1 MSVLMIQEACGKYSP
16 ASPEMIA
23 AEARRLRESRW
34 LPQQVSFSSIAAVRD
49 YLDIQLA
56 EREREVFGVL
66 FLDTQHRL
74 SAYEELFQGTIDAAA
89 VYPREVV
96 KAALK
101 HNAGAVILAHNHPS
115 GITTP
120 SDADR
125 RITTKLVEA
134 LGLIDCRVLDH
145 FIVGQERAY
154 SFAEHG
160 LI

>member
-1 MSVLMIQEACGKYSP
+1 MSVLIVQEDNGNYAP
-16 ASPEMIA
+16 ASPEIIA

-34 LPQQVSFSSIAAVRD
+34 LPQRTSFTRPAMVRD
-49 YLDIQLA
+49 YLDLQLA
-56 EREREVFGVL
+56 DREREVFCVL
-66 FLDTQHRL
+66 FLDSQHHL
-74 SAYEELFQGTIDAAA
+74 IACEELFQGTLDAAA

-96 KAALK
+96 KTALN
-101 HNAGAVILAHNHPS
+101 HNAGAIILAHNHPS

-125 RITTKLVEA
+125 RITSRLVEA

-145 FIVGQERAY
+145 LIVGQQPAY

>member
-1 MSVLMIQEACGKYSP
+1 MPVLIVQEANGKYSP
-16 ASPEMIA
+16 ASPEIIA

-34 LPQQVSFSSIAAVRD
+34 LPQQISFSRPDTVRD

-56 EREREVFGVL
+56 QREREVFCVL
-66 FLDTQHRL
+66 FLDTQHQL
-74 SAYEELFQGTIDAAA
+74 IACEELFQGTIDAAA

-96 KAALK
+96 KAALN
-101 HNAGAVILAHNHPS
+101 HNAGSVILAHNHPS
-115 GITTP
+115 GVTTP

-125 RITTKLVEA
+125 RITSRLVEA

-145 FIVGQERAY
+145 FIVGQQQAY
-154 SFAEHG
+154 SFSEHG